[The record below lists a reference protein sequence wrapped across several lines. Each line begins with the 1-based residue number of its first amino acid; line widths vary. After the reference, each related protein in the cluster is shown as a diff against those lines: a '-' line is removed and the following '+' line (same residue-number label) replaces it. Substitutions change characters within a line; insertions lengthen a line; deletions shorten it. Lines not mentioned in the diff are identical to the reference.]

1 MAIEIL
7 LYGITALVTING
19 LAVLIAVWIAWKSG
33 QVDEYKRQYWRAM
46 LEKAQKE
53 MERQEREKNE
63 PKRTDT

>member
-19 LAVLIAVWIAWKSG
+19 LAVLVAVWIAWKSG
-33 QVDEYKRQYWRAM
+33 QVDEYKRQYWRVM

-53 MERQEREKNE
+53 MERQEREK
-63 PKRTDT
+63 

>member
-19 LAVLIAVWIAWKSG
+19 LAILIAVWIAWKSG